1 MKFISFNKWINEN
14 KKEGIIILF
23 PGSFKPA
30 HAGHIDIIRRYINH
44 PDVKEVKV
52 LIGTGTRNSITQKES
67 KKIATLLLKDLDNV
81 SIENSLYPSPI
92 LTAYKY
98 IETAKP
104 GIYAMAGSKKGEDY
118 SRIER
123 FVKEHQ
129 PSGKYFNTK
138 PTNVNIIELFIDV
151 NPLLYKGRTD
161 EYEGETISASIL
173 RQDILND
180 DYNNFRTNYP
190 GYDEKIIRKIWDE
203 TQIVITES
211 LNEKFTQDSDPI
223 ADMNIGMMHQIK
235 LWMKSID
242 ESFVDKDHALVY
254 SAAHGKLDF
263 VEYLLAA
270 GANVHTYDDQ
280 ALRWVS
286 HNGHTEVVKLL
297 LAAGADVHTDDDWAL
312 QLASS
317 NGHTEVVKV
326 LLAAGA
332 DVHTDNDYALRWA
345 SEFGRTEVVKV
356 LLAAGANVH
365 ADNDGALQWASR
377 YKHTEVVKVLKDHI
391 TKEKRKRVKESVNE
405 KFTQDSDP
413 IADMNIGMMHQIKLW
428 MESINEPFRD
438 KDKTLIFSAYYDKL
452 EFIEYLLAK
461 GANVDANEDFLIKWA
476 SRNGHTE
483 VVKILLAAGADVHA
497 NNDYALRWASESGH
511 TEVVKILLAAGADV
525 HADNDYALRWA
536 SQNGYTKVVK
546 VLLAAGA
553 DVHAHNNSSLRWA
566 SDKGHPEVVKVLKD
580 HIIKKRKVK
589 ESLLVEGGNVFEST
603 GPIAKESIEPTL
615 NRFKNKLNKIFPNV
629 KFDFELLGSA
639 GKKPIS
645 GDIDLA
651 LSEKTIFDAN
661 DNVKYENWNINPNDF
676 EVIYEQIRKRVRNA
690 TEKQSKLRAAIKMIA
705 TQLLDD
711 TEISTDVKNSTAGTL
726 FCSFPQYN
734 EKGYKIGKGVQID
747 INIGDLNWLRF
758 SYHSETYES
767 NVKGLHR
774 TQLMVALFANKKRTF
789 RHGTGVVNIQTGEY
803 EAVSPE
809 NAIDLLNKL
818 YNFKTNKLD
827 KDIIGNFFK
836 LHTFLIKNLSIQELH
851 NIYDIYLR
859 ILDSTRTDIP
869 EDLQSYW
876 IENKDRLGLKGMFLP
891 EDSNLYKY
899 KQ

>member
-345 SEFGRTEVVKV
+345 SESGHTEIVKL
-356 LLAAGANVH
+356 LLAANANVH
-365 ADNDGALQWASR
+365 AENDYALQLASNNG
-377 YKHTEVVKVLKDHI
+377 HTEVVKVLKDHI
-391 TKEKRKRVKESVNE
+391 AKEKRKKVKESVNE
-405 KFTQDSDP
+405 KFTEDSDP
-413 IADMNIGMMHQIKLW
+413 IHNMSIGIKSLIEKW
-428 MESINEPFRD
+428 LEKFDINNYKINDDNTIDVFEKVNLKHKNLTNLPEYIKFNEINGSFSIQF
-438 KDKTLIFSAYYDKL
+438 
-452 EFIEYLLAK
+452 
-461 GANVDANEDFLIKWA
+461 
-476 SRNGHTE
+476 
-483 VVKILLAAGADVHA
+483 
-497 NNDYALRWASESGH
+497 
-511 TEVVKILLAAGADV
+511 
-525 HADNDYALRWA
+525 
-536 SQNGYTKVVK
+536 
-546 VLLAAGA
+546 
-553 DVHAHNNSSLRWA
+553 
-566 SDKGHPEVVKVLKD
+566 
-580 HIIKKRKVK
+580 
-589 ESLLVEGGNVFEST
+589 NVFTSLKGCPEIVNGLFSCSNNILT
-603 GPIAKESIEPTL
+603 SLEYAPKKARS
-615 NRFKNKLNKIFPNV
+615 FYCHHNKKKFSVEEVKRYCNV
-629 KFDFELLGSA
+629 RSNY
-639 GKKPIS
+639 IT
-645 GDIDLA
+645 IDL
-651 LSEKTIFDAN
+651 K
-661 DNVKYENWNINPNDF
+661 
-676 EVIYEQIRKRVRNA
+676 
-690 TEKQSKLRAAIKMIA
+690 
-705 TQLLDD
+705 
-711 TEISTDVKNSTAGTL
+711 
-726 FCSFPQYN
+726 
-734 EKGYKIGKGVQID
+734 
-747 INIGDLNWLRF
+747 
-758 SYHSETYES
+758 
-767 NVKGLHR
+767 
-774 TQLMVALFANKKRTF
+774 
-789 RHGTGVVNIQTGEY
+789 
-803 EAVSPE
+803 
-809 NAIDLLNKL
+809 
-818 YNFKTNKLD
+818 
-827 KDIIGNFFK
+827 
-836 LHTFLIKNLSIQELH
+836 
-851 NIYDIYLR
+851 
-859 ILDSTRTDIP
+859 
-869 EDLQSYW
+869 
-876 IENKDRLGLKGMFLP
+876 
-891 EDSNLYKY
+891 
-899 KQ
+899 